1 MPVRFPLAAG
11 EVGAVR
17 QVVDQLADHEA
28 VVELKMTLI
37 AEVTDSAGGRRPG
50 RCIRVA
56 DWTRLSGSDW
66 TEKIIDGG
74 VTLAAMNPEDR
85 QDLWLGV
92 PRSSSCR
99 PCC

>member
-1 MPVRFPLAAG
+1 V
-11 EVGAVR
+11 VR
-17 QVVDQLADHEA
+17 QVVDQLADHET
-28 VVELKMTLI
+28 VVELKIFDCGGYGL
-37 AEVTDSAGGRRPG
+37 SRGRRPG
-50 RCIRVA
+50 RRIRVA